1 MHCGAIVATFLVVLL
16 ASGTVA
22 EEDYDHFKNAFMDYQ
37 EVVEFLTWSSELNP
51 GRVDFRMKMIDADF
65 YFVIRISEVDSNATV
80 YEADAEGELVD
91 YFEYPAEGDFAL
103 TVELAPLKSG
113 VYIFYPENEEGRF
126 EWTISANPTTV
137 TLSGEASPWWEDVDL
152 ILMISVTVIAVTA
165 IIAVVV
171 IIYLRQGDRM
181 KRMHE

>member
-1 MHCGAIVATFLVVLL
+1 
-16 ASGTVA
+16 
-22 EEDYDHFKNAFMDYQ
+22 NAFMDYQ
-37 EVVEFLTWSSELNP
+37 EVVEFLTWSPEGAP

-65 YFVIRISEVDSNATV
+65 YFVIRIREVIINATV

-91 YFEYPAEGDFAL
+91 YFEYPANGNYSL

-126 EWTISANPTTV
+126 EWTIMGDMVSEPMTGSN
-137 TLSGEASPWWEDVDL
+137 WWRDVDL
-152 ILMISVTVIAVTA
+152 ILMIAVTVIAVTA

-171 IIYLRQGDRM
+171 IVYLRQGDRM
-181 KRMHE
+181 KRMPE